1 MLPSVNKMAVLK
13 ILIDRDKPMKC
24 VEIQQALK
32 EKYGFKI
39 SMGRVSA
46 YAKDLS
52 IYEYVFSSRTNEFI
66 PNGTRRINY
75 SITEEGK
82 EYYKQ
87 LRLEY
92 IKYVNTANRVLGLP
106 LV

>member
-52 IYEYVFSSRTNEFI
+52 IYEYVFSSRTNEIIAPGPSACFF
-66 PNGTRRINY
+66 
-75 SITEEGK
+75 
-82 EYYKQ
+82 
-87 LRLEY
+87 
-92 IKYVNTANRVLGLP
+92 
-106 LV
+106 

>member
-1 MLPSVNKMAVLK
+1 MVNIRFEDYSEKDTKLYKAIKTIIINPYFDIEFYEGKMCFNITEMSEVENISV
-13 ILIDRDKPMKC
+13 
-24 VEIQQALK
+24 
-32 EKYGFKI
+32 Y
-39 SMGRVSA
+39 
-46 YAKDLS
+46 
-52 IYEYVFSSRTNEFI
+52 
-66 PNGTRRINY
+66 Y

-82 EYYKQ
+82 EYYKE